1 MAGRGHGRGFA
12 ESLVSISRQSMRL
25 MTRFN
30 VLRMTSASL
39 MAASV
44 YLMLATQA
52 HALPLGPAMS
62 FGSGVALIDTGNPL
76 ATTEATLAESGAI
89 PIFAAI
95 FDSYPGES
103 DTLLFS
109 FRAEDS
115 GREIV
120 VSTRGTRAIR
130 DGASRLDE
138 GAGNA
143 FAEHAPV
150 TPSTTVLL
158 ISSGVAGATRRR
170 RRNVPRLNEITTPT
184 DSWKEVPSKA
194 PTAPPLFDQGS
205 SHAIPLRI

>member
-1 MAGRGHGRGFA
+1 MVGRGHGRAFA
-12 ESLVSISRQSMRL
+12 EPLVSISRQNMRPL
-25 MTRFN
+25 TRFN

-39 MAASV
+39 TAASV

-62 FGSGVALIDTGNPL
+62 FGSGVALIDTGNLL
-76 ATTEATLAESGAI
+76 ATTEGTLPESGAI
-89 PIFAAI
+89 PIFTAI

-103 DTLLFS
+103 DTLLFL

-120 VSTRGTRAIR
+120 VSTRGARAIR
-130 DGASRLDE
+130 VGESRLDD

-158 ISSGVAGATRRR
+158 ISSGIAGATRRR
-170 RRNVPRLNEITTPT
+170 RRNVPRLQDITTPS
-184 DSWKEVPSKA
+184 DSWKEVSSRA
-194 PTAPPLFDQGS
+194 PAAPPLFDQGS

>member
-1 MAGRGHGRGFA
+1 
-12 ESLVSISRQSMRL
+12 VSISRQSMRL

-39 MAASV
+39 AAASV

-62 FGSGVALIDTGNPL
+62 FGSEVALIDTGNLL
-76 ATTEATLAESGAI
+76 ATTEGTLPVSGAI
-89 PIFAAI
+89 PIFTAV

-103 DTLLFS
+103 DTLLFL
-109 FRAEDS
+109 FTAEDS

-120 VSTRGTRAIR
+120 VSTRGEGAIR
-130 DGASRLDE
+130 LGESRLDE

-150 TPSTTVLL
+150 APSTTVLL

-170 RRNVPRLNEITTPT
+170 RRSVPRLKEITTPS
-184 DSWKEVPSKA
+184 DSWKEVSSRA
-194 PTAPPLFDQGS
+194 PEAPPLFDQRS
-205 SHAIPLRI
+205 SHSTPLRI